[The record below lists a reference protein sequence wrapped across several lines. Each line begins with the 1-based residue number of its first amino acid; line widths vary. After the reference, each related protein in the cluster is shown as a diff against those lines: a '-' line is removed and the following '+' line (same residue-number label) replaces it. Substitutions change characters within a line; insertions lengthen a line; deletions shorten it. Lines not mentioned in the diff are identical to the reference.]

1 MTQLSIII
9 PVYNT
14 EAYLRQCLDSVLAD
28 NSFTGEVVCVND
40 GSTDNSSSIC
50 MEYAKLY
57 SNVKLFSQL
66 NAGLSA
72 ARNTGIKNATG
83 EYVMFLDSDDYLLP
97 NIIDKI
103 LEIIEKHHSE
113 VICTNV
119 SCNGTSALFP
129 INTSIQQCTGSGF
142 MQAFFQQVGTAYPV
156 QAWLYVCERDFLL
169 RNDLFFK
176 EGFLHEDEDFT
187 PRLLMTTKKIELF
200 NVLCQYHRVLR
211 PGSIT
216 SMITEKHI
224 KDLVVISRDLTSI
237 IKNKEYVNTLIRSSV
252 FQLYMETWERAVK
265 NGIQPR
271 KIYSGEDVENLMW
284 LSQSKQERRTAYL
297 AKINLLLSIR
307 YYYYKV
313 PLGCRK
319 IINMLLP
326 V

>member
-1 MTQLSIII
+1 MTTLSIII

-14 EAYLRQCLDSVLAD
+14 EAYLRQCLNSVLVD

-40 GSTDNSSSIC
+40 GSTDNSSGIC
-50 MEYAKLY
+50 MEYAKQY
-57 SNVKLFSQL
+57 PNVKFFSQP

-72 ARNTGIKNATG
+72 ARNVGIKNATG
-83 EYVMFLDSDDYLLP
+83 EYVMFLDSDDYLLS
-97 NIIDKI
+97 NIIGRV

-119 SCNGTSALFP
+119 LCNGTNALFP
-129 INTSIQQCTGSGF
+129 INTSIQQCIGSEF

-156 QAWLYVCERDFLL
+156 QAWLYVCKRDFLL
-169 RNDLFFK
+169 ENDLFFK

-187 PRLLMTTKKIELF
+187 PRLLMTTRKIELL

-216 SMITEKHI
+216 SKITEKHI
-224 KDLVVISRDLTSI
+224 KDLVVIARDLTNI
-237 IKNKEYVNTLIRSSV
+237 IKSNEYESTLIRSSV
-252 FQLYMETWERAVK
+252 FQLYMETWDRAVK
-265 NGIQPR
+265 IGIQPQ
-271 KIYSGEDVENLMW
+271 KICREEDVENLMW
-284 LSQSKQERRTAYL
+284 LSQSKQERRTAYC
-297 AKINLLLSIR
+297 AKINLLLSIK